1 MKVVGYPLSV
11 CVTLL
16 EKNQCKSVENWSLVS
31 TKPRCVTQI
40 WGIFKRRLIVGEV
53 ASRWPHRRGNI
64 GRVSF
69 TAKQILSPGVKK
81 SSPGR
86 PLGKNRHQGVRRAG
100 AQVSLI
106 FHQVQKMSVCRDCNL
121 NRYCAA
127 RFLPIFTKSKIRHE
141 YQSIVGGGPSHNYFH
156 ILKAALNITIKSLYR
171 QDNCFC
177 HHPSLSVFLIEA
189 NIYQWWRLTLGGFE
203 NYSECVRRIFS
214 VWVTGF
220 LSTRD
225 QWNKMEISG

>member
-64 GRVSF
+64 GSVSF

-86 PLGKNRHQGVRRAG
+86 LLGKNRHQGVRRAG

-171 QDNCFC
+171 QDNIFFITHISNPC
-177 HHPSLSVFLIEA
+177 HMKVIPI
-189 NIYQWWRLTLGGFE
+189 IY
-203 NYSECVRRIFS
+203 
-214 VWVTGF
+214 
-220 LSTRD
+220 
-225 QWNKMEISG
+225 